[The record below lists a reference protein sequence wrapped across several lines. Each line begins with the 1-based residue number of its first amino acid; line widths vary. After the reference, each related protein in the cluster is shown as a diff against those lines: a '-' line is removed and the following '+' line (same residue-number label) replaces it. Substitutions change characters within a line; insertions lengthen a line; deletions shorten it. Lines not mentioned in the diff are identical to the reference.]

1 MVDTADS
8 KSATAMCMGSSPIS
22 GIKATIHKRMVAF
35 II

>member
-22 GIKATIHKRMVAF
+22 GIKTIIHNRVMVF
-35 II
+35 IF